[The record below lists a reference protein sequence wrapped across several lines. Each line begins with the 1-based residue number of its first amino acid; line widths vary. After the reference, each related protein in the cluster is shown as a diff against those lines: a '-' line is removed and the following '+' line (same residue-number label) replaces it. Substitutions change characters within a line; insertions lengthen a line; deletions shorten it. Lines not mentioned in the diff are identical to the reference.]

1 MTMNWGYKLFFTFI
15 IFAILMSWLVYRAF
29 QTDFQLVEKEYY
41 KSELRYQEVIDGT
54 NRVNALASS
63 VSLTQEDETIILQ
76 LPDEMKNL
84 PVEGTIWFYCA
95 YDGAKDIRLELKPGA
110 DGKQQIASAALQ
122 PGTYTAKI
130 QWKQAGKDYYSERKL
145 TLNR

>member
-15 IFAILMSWLVYRAF
+15 VFAILMSWLVYRAF

-54 NRVNALASS
+54 KRVNALASE
-63 VSLTQEDETIILQ
+63 VSLSQENETIILQ
-76 LPDEMKNL
+76 LPDEMNNL
-84 PVEGTIWFYCA
+84 PVVGTIWFYCA
-95 YDGAKDIRLELKPGA
+95 YDGAKDIRLELKPDA
-110 DGKQQIASAALQ
+110 AGKQQIASAALQ

-145 TLNR
+145 IMTR

>member
-1 MTMNWGYKLFFTFI
+1 MNWGYKLFFTFI
-15 IFAILMSWLVYRAF
+15 VFAILMSWLVYRAIH
-29 QTDFQLVEKEYY
+29 TDFQLVEKEYY

-54 NRVNALASS
+54 NRVNALSS
-63 VSLTQEDETIILQ
+63 TVSLKLENETIILV
-76 LPDEMKNL
+76 LPEEMKNL
-84 PVEGTIWFYCA
+84 PLEGTIWFYCA
-95 YDGAKDIRLELKPGA
+95 YDGTKDKRLALKPDA
-110 DGKQQIASAALQ
+110 TGKQQIASTVLQ

>member
-15 IFAILMSWLVYRAF
+15 VFAILMTWLVYRAF
-29 QTDFQLVEKEYY
+29 HTDFQLVEKEYY

-54 NRVNALASS
+54 NRVNALSS
-63 VSLTQEDETIILQ
+63 AVRLTVRNETIILQ
-76 LPDEMKNL
+76 LPDEMRNL

-95 YDGAKDIRLELKPGA
+95 YDGEKDKRLELKPDA
-110 DGKQQIASAALQ
+110 SGKQQIALTALQ